1 MRRVSRHEEKFI
13 ISVATAELLKSRFRA
28 VLRSDPHAKAD
39 GSYFIRSVYFD
50 DVSHTAYHE
59 KLSGVKE
66 RTKYRLRYYNF
77 DTDRI
82 RLEKKM
88 KNGSLTGKDSAFVS
102 LEEAQALLYGTDM
115 SFAAG
120 NELLEEFAR
129 ARRGSMHPV
138 CIVDYD
144 RFAFTYPVE
153 DVRITLDMD
162 VRTRPYST
170 ELFNRYLPT
179 LPVLDEG
186 ECVLEVK
193 YNGFLPSHLLWLLE
207 GVPKQRMAVSK
218 YVKCM
223 SVLE

>member
-1 MRRVSRHEEKFI
+1 MVYRIFVEKKQ
-13 ISVATAELLKSRFRA
+13 ELASEAKSLLA
-28 VLRSDPHAKAD
+28 DAKNLL
-39 GSYFIRSVYFD
+39 GI
-50 DVSHTAYHE
+50 E
-59 KLSGVKE
+59 KLENVRVLNRYDAE
-66 RTKYRLRYYNF
+66 NITRELFDYYARLGYQRC
-77 DTDRI
+77 TRI
-82 RLEKKM
+82 QE
-88 KNGSLTGKDSAFVS
+88 FVC
-102 LEEAQALLYGTDM
+102 AG
-115 SFAAG
+115 AADEVQLRRI
-120 NELLEEFAR
+120 NAEEFAR
-129 ARRGSMHPV
+129 QRKGSLHPV

-179 LPVLDEG
+179 VPVMDEG

-193 YNGFLPSHLLWLLE
+193 YNGFLPSHILWMLE

>member
-1 MRRVSRHEEKFI
+1 MISMFFVDDQGRLIRRFAGETLCIEAWGESSLRV
-13 ISVATAELLKSRFRA
+13 RA
-28 VLRSDPHAKAD
+28 VQYGCELDGHDGALMDKPEGKAQ
-39 GSYFIRSVYFD
+39 ITIQD
-50 DVSHTAYHE
+50 DTATIVN
-59 KLSGVKE
+59 G
-66 RTKYRLRYYNF
+66 
-77 DTDRI
+77 RI
-82 RLEKKM
+82 RAEITKGGKLVFYNQKGEK
-88 KNGSLTGKDSAFVS
+88 
-102 LEEAQALLYGTDM
+102 
-115 SFAAG
+115 
-120 NELLEEFAR
+120 LLEEFAR
-129 ARRGSMHPV
+129 QRKGSLHPV

-179 LPVLDEG
+179 VPVMDEG

-193 YNGFLPSHLLWLLE
+193 YNGFLPSHIMWMLE